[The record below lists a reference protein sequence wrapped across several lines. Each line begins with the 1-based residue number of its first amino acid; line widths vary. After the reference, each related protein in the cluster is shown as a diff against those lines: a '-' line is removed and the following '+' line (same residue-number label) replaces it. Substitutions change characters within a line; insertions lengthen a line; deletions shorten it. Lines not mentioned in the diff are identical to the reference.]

1 MTELLFYVAA
11 AISVWATVRVITH
24 LHAVHALLYLVV
36 SLLGLA
42 IVFFLLGAPFAAAL
56 EIIVYAGAIMVLFV
70 FVMML
75 LNQGPVTEGQERNW
89 LEPSMWLGPGVLAL
103 LLLIEVGYLIIT
115 GSGHPEINTVQ
126 PKDVS
131 ASLYGPYV
139 IGLELASILLL
150 PGLIGAYHMG
160 RRQVKEQ
167 P

>member
-11 AISVWATVRVITH
+11 AISVLATVRVITH
-24 LHAVHALLYLVV
+24 LQAVHALLYLVV

-42 IVFFLLGAPFAAAL
+42 MVFFLLGAPFAAAL

-70 FVMML
+70 FVIML
-75 LNQGPVTEGQERNW
+75 LNQGPVTVGQERNW
-89 LEPSMWLGPGVLAL
+89 LQPSMWLGPSLLAM
-103 LLLIEVGYLIIT
+103 LLLIEVGYLIVT
-115 GSGHPEINTVQ
+115 ASGPPEMNTVR

-131 ASLYGPYV
+131 VSLYGPYV

-160 RRQVKEQ
+160 RRLPKDQ